1 VQDMRFLLIL
11 TSRLPV
17 SSLSIGF
24 HETSVIIFL
33 CRLPLPKPD
42 TLGPYSVRLE
52 RAYGLVFGAY
62 GLVFGGEFIPGLV
75 LLCVP
80 SV

>member
-1 VQDMRFLLIL
+1 VLFLQDLRVLLIL

-24 HETSVIIFL
+24 HETSVIVFL
-33 CRLPLPKPD
+33 CRLPLPKLD

-52 RAYGLVFGAY
+52 RAYGS
-62 GLVFGGEFIPGLV
+62 VFGGEFVPGLV
-75 LLCVP
+75 LLRVP

>member
-1 VQDMRFLLIL
+1 VLFLQDLRFLLIF
-11 TSRLPV
+11 TSRV

-24 HETSVIIFL
+24 HETLIIIFL

-42 TLGPYSVRLE
+42 TLGPYFVRLE
-52 RAYGLVFGAY
+52 LAYVSVFGD
-62 GLVFGGEFIPGLV
+62 EFVPGLV

>member
-1 VQDMRFLLIL
+1 VLFLHDLRFLLIF

-24 HETSVIIFL
+24 HETLIIIFL

-42 TLGPYSVRLE
+42 TLGPYFVRLE
-52 RAYGLVFGAY
+52 LAYGSVFGD
-62 GLVFGGEFIPGLV
+62 EFVPGLV